1 MYPGGFLNMV
11 RANVNGLSL
20 CMKGIMFR
28 DMRALRPMSLRGR
41 GLAVMT
47 DWVFIEKKIWVKLKK
62 RNIIIKRIEID
73 KSQFINHIKMMIS
86 SWLSI

>member
-47 DWVFIEKKIWVKLKK
+47 D
-62 RNIIIKRIEID
+62 
-73 KSQFINHIKMMIS
+73 
-86 SWLSI
+86 